1 MMHLKKNKLKFIINP
16 FFLFVWALGFPFFCT
31 AQITDP
37 AAENQAADTTSI
49 DRPTMT
55 AEFPM
60 DADSLAQASTV
71 AKDSV
76 PFEPFKIDGVAAV
89 IGERLILE
97 SDIQKMYAD
106 LESQGIPTADITDCQ
121 LAERLMKNKL
131 YAHQAIQDSLV
142 IDDAKIQAMTNQR
155 IDYFIDQI
163 GSMKKL
169 LDFYNMGSENEL
181 RTKLFEIAK
190 ESELSRMMQEKVVED
205 VEITPEEVRTFFKNI
220 PEDER
225 PEFGDEVEIAQIVIE
240 PEVPQEE
247 VQKVIDKLNKFRNEI
262 LSGESTFATKAVLYS
277 DDPGTSSSG
286 GAITLTRDSRF
297 VQEFKDVAFS
307 LQEGEISK
315 PFKTEFG
322 YHILEVEKIRG
333 QQIDVRH
340 ILLIPAV
347 TKKTI
352 EAAKQEIDSIRELIV
367 SGKMD
372 FKEAARKFSD
382 QKETREDGGKLINPL
397 TGDTRFEQT
406 KVDPSIY
413 NQVVDLKE
421 GQVSGVITDNDRLG
435 KLFYKIVTVLHRYP
449 AHVANYAQDFT
460 KIKDLALTEKKLDVI
475 DKWQE
480 ETIKNTYIK
489 INGKYRDCDF
499 LTDWIKN

>member
-1 MMHLKKNKLKFIINP
+1 MNKLKSIINP
-16 FFLFVWALGFPFFCT
+16 VFLSIVGMGFPFFCAAQVSATEENNNQTDST
-31 AQITDP
+31 AVV
-37 AAENQAADTTSI
+37 NQEYMMATT
-49 DRPTMT
+49 
-55 AEFPM
+55 
-60 DADSLAQASTV
+60 DSLEQMSGV
-71 AKDSV
+71 VRDSV

-106 LESQGIPTADITDCQ
+106 LKSKGIPTSGITDCQ

-131 YAHQAIQDSLV
+131 YAHQAIQDSIV
-142 IDDAKIQAMTNQR
+142 VDDSKIQSMTNQR
-155 IDYFIDQI
+155 IDYFVDQL
-163 GSMKKL
+163 GSMEKML
-169 LDFYNMGSENEL
+169 EFYNMGSEAEL
-181 RTKLFEIAK
+181 RDKLFEITK
-190 ESELSRMMQEKVVED
+190 EQELSKLMQEKVIKD

-220 PEDER
+220 PEDQR
-225 PEFGDEVEIAQIVIE
+225 PKFGDEVEIAQIVIE
-240 PEVPQEE
+240 PEVPQVE
-247 VQKVIDKLNKFRNEI
+247 VQKVIDKLNSFRNEI
-262 LSGESTFATKAVLYS
+262 LAGESTFATKAVLYS
-277 DDPGTSSSG
+277 NDPGTSSTG

-322 YHILEVEKIRG
+322 YHIIKVDKIRG

-347 TKKTI
+347 TKETI
-352 EAAKQEIDSIRELIV
+352 QAAKEKIDSIRGLIV
-367 SGKMD
+367 SGKMQ
-372 FKEAARKFSD
+372 FSEAAQQFSD
-382 QKETREDGGKLINPL
+382 QKETREDGGKLINPT
-397 TGDTRFEQT
+397 TGDTRFDQT

-421 GQVSGVITDNDRLG
+421 GQVSGVLTDNDRLG
-435 KLFYKIVTVLHRYP
+435 KLFYKIITVLHRYP
-449 AHVANYAQDFT
+449 AHIANYTQDFT

-480 ETIKNTYIK
+480 ETIENTYIK

-499 LTDWIKN
+499 LTEWVKK